1 MGLFEKIQELRD
13 YIDELHIRIDY
24 EDYANLINMV
34 DEIDNS
40 VNSQF
45 NCQEDLKDWLIRNWA
60 EVDESIRH
68 SLTKFVKGKAFEGK
82 SINLKSLLDREA
94 LISIISENLQNGV
107 FNVIDTY
114 EVR

>member
-1 MGLFEKIQELRD
+1 MTLFEKIQELRD
-13 YIDELHIRIDY
+13 YIDEIHIRIDY
-24 EDYANLINMV
+24 DDYLNLINMV

-40 VNSQF
+40 ANSQF

-68 SLTKFVKGKAFEGK
+68 SLTKFVKGKAFEDK
-82 SINLKSLLDREA
+82 TINMKNLSDREA
-94 LISIISENLQNGV
+94 LITIISENLQDGLC
-107 FNVIDTY
+107 NVIDTY